1 MKSHTCGWRC
11 GRGLGWAWPGL
22 GVVCVGVAWGGRGR
36 VGGRGRGPAK
46 GMEFCRHAV
55 YGHCYKIKII
65 MILQANVKTT
75 HTSLSTDGKNEERYR
90 TCSPRSHGS
99 TGRRLGCGGPCVLG
113 LRGRRHLDLLRHPT
127 R

>member
-1 MKSHTCGWRC
+1 MKSRNHAAGGGGGVAWGGRGLG
-11 GRGLGWAWPGL
+11 GRGLGWAWPG
-22 GVVCVGVAWGGRGR
+22 WGGREHGL
-36 VGGRGRGPAK
+36 AK

-55 YGHCYKIKII
+55 HGHCYKIKII

-75 HTSLSTDGKNEERYR
+75 HTSLSTNGKNEERYR
-90 TCSPRSHGS
+90 TFSPRSHGS